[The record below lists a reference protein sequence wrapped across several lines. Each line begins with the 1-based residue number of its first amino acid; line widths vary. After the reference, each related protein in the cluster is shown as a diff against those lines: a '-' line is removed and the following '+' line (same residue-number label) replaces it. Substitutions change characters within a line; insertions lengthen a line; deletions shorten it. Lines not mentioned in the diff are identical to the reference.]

1 MTMNGLNVV
10 ALAQGGGPIADVA
23 RTFGVDWPHLI
34 AQTISFGI
42 VCTVLY
48 LLAYKPILRMLAA
61 RREQIAGGLANAA
74 QIEAKLKRIDA
85 ERVVVLQRAEEEG
98 RLIIED
104 ARAAGAHLRA
114 HAEQEAVAVAQQIEE
129 AARTATERERTRV
142 LSDARREVGRL
153 VIQTSA
159 AVVGKIL
166 TAEDHRRLTE
176 ETAQGLG
183 A

>member
-10 ALAQGGGPIADVA
+10 ALSQGGGPIADVA

-48 LLAYKPILRMLAA
+48 LLAYRPILRMLAA

-74 QIEAKLKRIDA
+74 QIEAKLKHIDEERID
-85 ERVVVLQRAEEEG
+85 VLRRAEEEG
-98 RLIIED
+98 RLIVED
-104 ARAAGAHLRA
+104 ARAAGAHLRE
-114 HAEQEAVAVAQQIEE
+114 HAQQEAVAAAQQIEG
-129 AARTATERERTRV
+129 AARAATERERTRM
-142 LSDARREVGRL
+142 LADARREVGRL
-153 VIQTSA
+153 VLQTSA

-166 TAEDHRRLTE
+166 TAEDHRRLAD
-176 ETAQGLG
+176 ETARRLG

>member
-10 ALAQGGGPIADVA
+10 ALSQGGGPIADVA

-48 LLAYKPILRMLAA
+48 LLAYRPILRMLA
-61 RREQIAGGLANAA
+61 
-74 QIEAKLKRIDA
+74 
-85 ERVVVLQRAEEEG
+85 
-98 RLIIED
+98 
-104 ARAAGAHLRA
+104 
-114 HAEQEAVAVAQQIEE
+114 
-129 AARTATERERTRV
+129 
-142 LSDARREVGRL
+142 DARREVGRL
-153 VIQTSA
+153 VLQTSA

-166 TAEDHRRLTE
+166 TAEDHRRLAD
-176 ETAQGLG
+176 ETARRLG

>member
-1 MTMNGLNVV
+1 MD
-10 ALAQGGGPIADVA
+10 QIADVA

-48 LLAYKPILRMLAA
+48 LLAYTPILRMLAA

-74 QIEAKLKRIDA
+74 QIEARLQRIGE
-85 ERVVVLQRAEEEG
+85 ERREDQMRRAEEQG
-98 RLIIED
+98 RLLVEEAQA
-104 ARAAGAHLRA
+104 ARASLRERA
-114 HAEQEAVAVAQQIEE
+114 TQEAIAAAGQIEASARD
-129 AARTATERERTRV
+129 AAERERTQMIA
-142 LSDARREVGRL
+142 DARRDVGRL

-159 AVVGKIL
+159 AVTGKVL
-166 TAEDHRRLTE
+166 TAEDHRRLAE
-176 ETAQGLG
+176 GTARQLG

>member
-1 MTMNGLNVV
+1 MNGLNVL
-10 ALAQGGGPIADVA
+10 ALMQGGGPIADVA

-42 VCTVLY
+42 VCVVLY
-48 LLAYKPILRMLAA
+48 LLAFNPILRMLAA

-74 QIEAKLKRIDA
+74 EIEAKLKRIDE
-85 ERVVVLQRAEEEG
+85 ERVAILQRAEEEG
-98 RLIIED
+98 RTIIAD
-104 ARAAGAHLRA
+104 ARVAGAHLRE
-114 HAEQEAVAVAQQIEE
+114 HAEQEAVAAAQQIEE
-129 AARTATERERTRV
+129 AGRSAAERERMRM
-142 LSDARREVGRL
+142 LADARREVGRL

-166 TAEDHRRLTE
+166 TAEDHRRLAE
-176 ETAQGLG
+176 ETAGRLG

>member
-1 MTMNGLNVV
+1 MNGLNVV

-42 VCTVLY
+42 VCVVLY

-61 RREQIAGGLANAA
+61 RREQIASGLAHAA
-74 QIEAKLKRIDA
+74 QIEAKLKAIEA
-85 ERVVVLQRAEEEG
+85 ERVAVLQRAEEEG
-98 RLIIED
+98 RLIVED
-104 ARAAGAHLRA
+104 ARTAGAHLRGR
-114 HAEQEAVAVAQQIEE
+114 AEQEAVAAAQQIEE
-129 AARTATERERTRV
+129 TARAAAERERTRV
-142 LSDARREVGRL
+142 LADAKREVGRL

-159 AVVGKIL
+159 AVVGRIL
-166 TAEDHRRLTE
+166 TSEDHRRLAA
-176 ETAQGLG
+176 ETASQLG